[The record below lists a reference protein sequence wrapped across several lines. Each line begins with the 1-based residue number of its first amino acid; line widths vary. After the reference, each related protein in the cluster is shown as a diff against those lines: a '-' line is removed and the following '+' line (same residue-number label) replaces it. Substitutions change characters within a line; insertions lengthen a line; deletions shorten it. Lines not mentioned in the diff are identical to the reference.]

1 MLHDKLDDPAAALS
15 FSGKLLQPEEV
26 VAAVAKVLDRPSLV
40 TTLPAWRGLVSRL
53 ADLLPPVGLLAAPLV
68 VAQGRRTQKKLSRKT
83 LQDQG
88 ATPQIRTSPSSEQD
102 SVTSPPPTSCP
113 SSYSTTSSSR
123 RRPTTSGAWG
133 TRPPVRMEGH

>member
-1 MLHDKLDDPAAALS
+1 MADLKLAGISDIDISCICPDGIWTPMLHDKLDDPAAALS

-68 VAQGRRTQKKLSRKT
+68 VAHGRRTPQQLSPQP

-88 ATPQIRTSPSSEQD
+88 ATATPQAT
-102 SVTSPPPTSCP
+102 PTQ
-113 SSYSTTSSSR
+113 
-123 RRPTTSGAWG
+123 A
-133 TRPPVRMEGH
+133 